1 MTEPSPLFEHLTRG
15 EAERDARLLA
25 AQGGLELRASEQV
38 AVLVFL
44 LDDPDREIR
53 QTADNTLNR
62 IPVEALSKFL
72 ARPGTPLDL
81 LEFFA
86 DRGVFPDETSG
97 EAAGEGGGEGGGEG
111 AGEGAD
117 DAPIVAA
124 QPVDAVEAAAALGI
138 EDVLLDKDQM
148 SITQKI
154 QKMNFTQR
162 LIAASKGTR
171 EMRSILVRDNNKMI
185 AAAVMSSPKL
195 TESEI
200 EAFSRMA
207 SVSEDVLRM
216 IAHNRSWMKSYRV
229 VLGLVKNPKFPVA
242 LSLNLLQRVN
252 AKDVAQI
259 AIDRNIPE
267 PLRVAARKKTFQHR
281 T

>member
-97 EAAGEGGGEGGGEG
+97 EAAGEGGGEG
-111 AGEGAD
+111 AD

-138 EDVLLDKDQM
+138 EDVLLDKDQT

-200 EAFSRMA
+200 ETFSRMA